1 MADIKILEEA
11 LGSFLEGNM
20 DNAKKTLKQYLS
32 ETKVEIIAQKLTEA
46 EDDEDEV
53 IGEIPTDDKVE
64 TLKDEIKAEI
74 PADDEESED
83 ELDLDIEDEEG
94 LDGDLEATEEVIPVE
109 DAKDALEDSGEEVGV
124 EEDEDFL
131 KLVDEYNAIIDAQ
144 SVEVPAEDLETS
156 EEDEEIESE
165 IADEEGTEEESE
177 EDLEEV
183 PADGEEIVSDE
194 KIDTEVK
201 PDGEE
206 KQTKLDIE
214 KFIK

>member
-64 TLKDEIKAEI
+64 TLKNEIKAEI

-156 EEDEEIESE
+156 EEEEIDSE

-177 EDLEEV
+177 EELEEV
-183 PADGEEIVSDE
+183 PAEGEEIVSDE
-194 KIDTEVK
+194 EIDTEVE
-201 PDGEE
+201 PEGEE

>member
-64 TLKDEIKAEI
+64 TLKNEIKAEI

-156 EEDEEIESE
+156 EEEEIDSE

-177 EDLEEV
+177 EELEEV
-183 PADGEEIVSDE
+183 PAEGEEIVSDE
-194 KIDTEVK
+194 EIDTEVK
-201 PDGEE
+201 PEGEE